1 MAQTPTSTKPTLAN
15 LTSTAVTRN
24 TRTDFR
30 QLLEDVYQGRHLHDF
45 KRNQRIP
52 LQPHEVWVVCKG
64 IVQLSTLHPTGDE
77 AIVGLAFASM
87 PFGLSFTQLNPYE
100 AHALSDVVLMRL
112 HQMEIEQSPRLAQG
126 LFQQLGHRLKQ
137 TEAILA
143 MASQRRVEDRLKQ
156 LLLLL
161 SKDMG
166 QVTSE
171 GIRISVRLTHQQIAN
186 LTSTTRVT
194 ITRLLQHLRRE
205 RWLEIDR
212 TRHFVVLPST
222 SL

>member
-1 MAQTPTSTKPTLAN
+1 MVYTQTSNRSAPLTPT
-15 LTSTAVTRN
+15 
-24 TRTDFR
+24 TDFR
-30 QLLEDVYQGRHLHDF
+30 QLLEEIYQGRHLYDF
-45 KRNQRIP
+45 KRNQRIL

-77 AIVGLAFASM
+77 SIVGLACASM
-87 PFGLSFTQLNPYE
+87 PFGLPFSRITPYE
-100 AHALSDVVLMRL
+100 AHALSNVVLMRL

-143 MASQRRVEDRLKQ
+143 MSSQRRVEDRLKQ

-166 QVTSE
+166 QATSE
-171 GIRISVRLTHQQIAN
+171 GIRITVRLTHQQIAN
-186 LTSTTRVT
+186 LTATTRVT
-194 ITRLLQHLRRE
+194 ITRLLQNLRQE
-205 RWLEIDR
+205 RWLAIDAS
-212 TRHFVVLPST
+212 RHFVLLDST
-222 SL
+222 AA

>member
-1 MAQTPTSTKPTLAN
+1 MVHTQTSTPPT
-15 LTSTAVTRN
+15 TAQLSPT
-24 TRTDFR
+24 TDFR
-30 QLLEDVYQGRHLHDF
+30 QLLEEIYQGRHLHDF
-45 KRNQRIP
+45 KRNQRIQ

-77 AIVGLAFASM
+77 SIVGLACASM
-87 PFGLSFTQLNPYE
+87 PFGLPFTRINPYE
-100 AHALSDVVLMRL
+100 AHALSNVVLMRL

-137 TEAILA
+137 TEAVLA

-161 SKDMG
+161 SQDMG

-171 GIRISVRLTHQQIAN
+171 GIRITVRLTHQQIAN
-186 LTSTTRVT
+186 LTATTRVT
-194 ITRLLQHLRRE
+194 ITRLLQHLRQE
-205 RWLEIDR
+205 RWLEIDSS
-212 TRHFVVLPST
+212 RHFIVLNPIAS
-222 SL
+222 

>member
-1 MAQTPTSTKPTLAN
+1 MYTQASATSTT
-15 LTSTAVTRN
+15 
-24 TRTDFR
+24 TDFR
-30 QLLEDVYQGRHLHDF
+30 QLLEEIYQGRNLHDF
-45 KRNQRIP
+45 RRNQRIM

-64 IVQLSTLHPTGDE
+64 IVQLSTLHLTGDE
-77 AIVGLAFASM
+77 SIVGLACGSM
-87 PFGLSFTQLNPYE
+87 PFGLSFTRVNPYE

-137 TEAILA
+137 TEALLA

-161 SKDMG
+161 GKDMG

-171 GIRISVRLTHQQIAN
+171 GIRITVRLTHQQIAN
-186 LTSTTRVT
+186 LTATTRVT
-194 ITRLLQHLRRE
+194 ITRLLQHLRQE
-205 RWLEIDR
+205 KWLEIDR
-212 TRHFVVLPST
+212 SRHFVLLNST
-222 SL
+222 AA